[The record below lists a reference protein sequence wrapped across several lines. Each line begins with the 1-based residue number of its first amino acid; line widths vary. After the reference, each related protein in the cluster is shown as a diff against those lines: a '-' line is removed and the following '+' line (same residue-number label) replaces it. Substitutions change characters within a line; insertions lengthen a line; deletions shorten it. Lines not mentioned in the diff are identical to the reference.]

1 MHLDMNNLNML
12 KEIIGDDLKSILHV
26 FLDTT
31 PDSILQLK
39 EAVASN
45 TTAKVQSIAHTIK
58 GSSANVGAN
67 HLSSLA
73 ADLEQKAKANST
85 QDFADLLSKIVAE
98 AQAVDQ
104 DLKKYIHTF

>member
-1 MHLDMNNLNML
+1 MHIDMNNLNML
-12 KEIIGDDLKSILHV
+12 KEIIGDDLKSILDV

-31 PDSILQLK
+31 PDSILQLQ

-67 HLSSLA
+67 QLSNLA
-73 ADLEQKAKANST
+73 SELEQKAKANDT
-85 QDFADLLSKIVAE
+85 NAFASLLSKIIAE
-98 AQAVDQ
+98 AQVVEQ
-104 DLKKYIHTF
+104 GLKSYIQTF